1 VGVSRIVLTI
11 DRLVL
16 RGFEA
21 GERNALVA
29 GLESKLSQ
37 LLADPATREA
47 WTSSRRT
54 PVLRLG
60 QMPLAPGPSGARKFG
75 QSVAASVARNLRPP
89 AR

>member
-1 VGVSRIVLTI
+1 MSRIVLTI
-11 DRLVL
+11 DRVVL

-29 GLESKLSQ
+29 GLESELSQ
-37 LLADPATREA
+37 LLADPTTRAA
-47 WTSSRRT
+47 WARSRRT

-60 QMPLAPGPSGARKFG
+60 QLPLAPGPSGARKFG
-75 QSVAASVARNLRPP
+75 QTVAAAVAKNLAPP